1 MSDEEESDGLGER
14 VAYGRAAQAGTTV
27 PPLETWGLPLLLCLG
42 NFSPSLTV
50 LGVHYTTTQKRERT
64 P

>member
-14 VAYGRAAQAGTTV
+14 VAYGRAAQTV

-42 NFSPSLTV
+42 NFSPLLTV
-50 LGVHYTTTQKRERT
+50 LGVHYTTT
-64 P
+64 